1 MRLERPVLTARWTE
15 LLVLN
20 FRVPHELLARLA
32 PPGTEPDLY
41 DGQAYIS
48 IVGFR
53 FHGSRLFGLP
63 IPGHTRFEEINLR
76 YYVRRFID
84 GRPRRGVVFVKEI
97 APRRAIGLTA
107 NWLYNENYITRPM
120 RANIQIA
127 NTRLALGDTI
137 KYAWRTKTFP
147 LPYKE
152 RQEEASST
160 NPLPFREGPGEGTFT
175 PADAKFGGR
184 RAVWAMWTGIA
195 SLLLLVT
202 GLWNYVQMIK
212 MHERLASTYHMI
224 AGLKM
229 LTGLALFVLAAMLSG
244 RSSAAEKIRQNLRF
258 WINVCLILGIITV
271 VFGSVLRTFP
281 RTPKVD
287 APNGQQLIAPAD
299 PASN

>member
-1 MRLERPVLTARWTE
+1 MTNQ
-15 LLVLN
+15 LLSLAQQMVPQLN
-20 FRVPHELLARLA
+20 SMYWVMLASRIVHIFGAIILL
-32 PPGTEPDLY
+32 G
-41 DGQAYIS
+41 G
-48 IVGFR
+48 
-53 FHGSRLFGLP
+53 LFY
-63 IPGHTRFEEINLR
+63 LR
-76 YYVRRFID
+76 T
-84 GRPRRGVVFVKEI
+84 VVTSV
-97 APRRAIGLTA
+97 
-107 NWLYNENYITRPM
+107 
-120 RANIQIA
+120 
-127 NTRLALGDTI
+127 
-137 KYAWRTKTFP
+137 
-147 LPYKE
+147 
-152 RQEEASST
+152 
-160 NPLPFREGPGEGTFT
+160 PLPFREGPGEGTFT

-212 MHERLASTYHMI
+212 MHERLAPTYHMI

-229 LTGLALFVLAAMLSG
+229 LTSLALFVLAAMLSG